1 MSRVLLRLRKG
12 DEVRYLSHRD
22 MVRAFEL
29 ALRRA
34 GIPVAYSEG
43 FNPRPRMSFGAAVG
57 VGVTSDDERIVLET
71 AEPQEPAEVMTRLN
85 AQLPKG
91 LEILAAEAVPEE
103 GRRSGSLS
111 ELNASK
117 FRITLTCGEDCEG
130 GAIEHAIEEM
140 LASGEIRIMR
150 EREGKVREVNI
161 RPYIIGAR
169 VSEDDLEVCLRSS
182 DSGGASPKD
191 FMQAIGAL
199 TPNLSIER
207 IHRLVQYHAD
217 D

>member
-1 MSRVLLRLRKG
+1 MNPERVLLRLVKG
-12 DEVRYLSHRD
+12 PEVKYLSHLD
-22 MVRAFEL
+22 FIRAFER

-34 GIPVAYSEG
+34 RIPVQYSAG
-43 FNPRPRMSFGAAVG
+43 FNPRPRMSFGSAVG

-117 FRITLTCGEDCEG
+117 FRITLTCGDV
-130 GAIEHAIEEM
+130 GAIERAIENI
-140 LASGEIRIMR
+140 LASGEVRVAR

-182 DSGGASPKD
+182 DSGGASPRD

-207 IHRLVQYHAD
+207 IHRLAQYHAD

>member
-111 ELNASK
+111 ELNASR
-117 FRITLTCGEDCEG
+117 FRITLTCGDV
-130 GAIEHAIEEM
+130 GAIERAIENI
-140 LASGEIRIMR
+140 LASGEVRVAR